1 MEIKVF
7 TYLPEDAADIRREVF
22 MEEQGFRDEF
32 DDTDG
37 ICEHY
42 VMYRE
47 DENPVAVCRTYPSEE
62 KGCGIIGRVA
72 VRKEYRGKGLGKRM
86 IAFAEEHLRD
96 EGTGRVI
103 LHAQTAASGFYGSM
117 GYHAFGEEDDDE
129 GVPHIWMQKS
139 L

>member
-42 VMYRE
+42 VLYLE
-47 DENPVAVCRTYPSEE
+47 DGTPAAVCRTYDSDEE
-62 KGCGIIGRVA
+62 GCSVIGRVA
-72 VRKEYRGKGLGKRM
+72 VRKPYRREGLGRKM
-86 IAFAEEHLRD
+86 IAFAEEHLRQK
-96 EGTGRVI
+96 GIRRTV
-103 LHAQTAASGFYGSM
+103 LHAQTAACGFYSPM
-117 GYHAFGEEDDDE
+117 GYSPFGEEDDDE
-129 GVPHIWMQKS
+129 GVPHIWMEKM